1 MRKTIGDTSPEAR
14 AGRVRVAKERHAR
27 ALRPWYRAAA
37 RAVVV
42 GEQSFGRAWDS
53 VVAHRIEYGEADRDR
68 AELWQET
75 REELGRQVVALR
87 KSAA

>member
-1 MRKTIGDTSPEAR
+1 MSAEERRRRE
-14 AGRVRVAKERHAR
+14 GRVAVAKERHAR

-37 RAVVV
+37 RAVVA
-42 GEQSFGRAWDS
+42 GAQSFGVAWDS

-75 REELGRQVVALR
+75 REELSRQVQVLR